1 MRISKLI
8 AGLALPLA
16 MALPGVALAQQSGMT
31 SAAAASTPSP
41 AQMQAAVKSG
51 LQAAEPNLRQKKQI
65 KSLVD
70 NYQSQTANASEATKK
85 TARENLLKGIYGVL
99 TPDQQT
105 KFKAAVKASLGSSTP

>member
-1 MRISKLI
+1 MRISTLI

-31 SAAAASTPSP
+31 SAAASTPSP

-51 LQAAEPNLRQKKQI
+51 LQAADPDMRQKRQI

-70 NYQSQTANASEATKK
+70 NYQSQTANASDATKK